1 MIQDALRRFAFLT
14 CFLSVAFFSCGS
26 GAIGGDRT
34 LRRKQPDRSTYQPP
48 VLETDHLES
57 VTVTP
62 AEASQQTSQQSSGLV
77 DAPLDTLPQPRRR
90 AEPVVSEASLPDP
103 VVLSETGTARSTVQT
118 VSYETS
124 NHRQQHVAPQQ
135 HAVETCSCESC
146 RSGGAHVPLPPAMHH
161 SVDATPYGFAGQV
174 FDGGCDAAPICD
186 SQFCDG
192 ISCGSGG
199 CDSIGCG
206 PLGRFGLSADD
217 WFGSVELLLMFRSGD
232 RLPALASDGSLD
244 DTDTQIFAG
253 RETVFKDMTAGG
265 RLTVGA
271 WLDNYMD
278 RNIVARGWFAG
289 EQTYGFNANQNTH
302 ATLVRPFFNVTDGVD
317 PIDDTRIIATP
328 GEASGELSIRAD
340 SNTFG
345 ADVSIRQLW
354 YKRQG
359 ATVDLLYGYQYM
371 GMDQSL
377 SISDRATALS
387 DGARP
392 IGSVLATSDSFDV
405 ENDFHGGQLGV
416 ATHYREGCWS
426 FSSLAKIGFGSVRR
440 RAVLAGSTFTS
451 IDGNNATNPNGILVR
466 STNSGTHSDNTFGWV
481 PELDFTLGWQKYPC
495 FDVTFGYHIIAMTDA
510 LELSGVI
517 DPELAVNL
525 ADTAVGAQRPT
536 SNFRHGTFY
545 VQGIH
550 FGLSYIY

>member
-1 MIQDALRRFAFLT
+1 MIQDGLRRFAFVT
-14 CFLSVAFFSCGS
+14 CFISGGMFACGAS
-26 GAIGGDRT
+26 ALGGDHT
-34 LRRKQPDRSTYQPP
+34 IRRKQPDRGTYQPP
-48 VLETDHLES
+48 LLDTSELES
-57 VTVTP
+57 VTVT
-62 AEASQQTSQQSSGLV
+62 EAARFDQREGTSELV
-77 DAPLDTLPQPRRR
+77 DAPLDPVHAPRQGTESV
-90 AEPVVSEASLPDP
+90 ASAGSLPAP
-103 VVLSETGTARSTVQT
+103 VVLSDDAPANAPVQT
-118 VSYETS
+118 VSYEATHNS
-124 NHRQQHVAPQQ
+124 RPHVAPTQP
-135 HAVETCSCESC
+135 AVQTCSCESC
-146 RSGGAHVPLPPAMHH
+146 RSGGGHVPMPPAM
-161 SVDATPYGFAGQV
+161 SPVVDSSSYYDSGQV
-174 FDGGCDAAPICD
+174 FDSGCDAAPGCD
-186 SQFCDG
+186 SQYCDG
-192 ISCGSGG
+192 SG

-206 PLGRFGLSADD
+206 PLGRFGLTSDD

-232 RLPALASDGSLD
+232 RLPALASDGALD
-244 DTDTQIFAG
+244 DNTTQIFAG

-328 GEASGELSIRAD
+328 GEASGELAIRAD

-377 SISDRATALS
+377 TIADRATALS
-387 DGARP
+387 DGVRP
-392 IGSVLATSDSFDV
+392 IGSVLATNDDFDI
-405 ENDFHGGQLGV
+405 ENDFHGGQLGI

-426 FSSLAKIGFGSVRR
+426 FSSLAKIGFGSIRR
-440 RAVLAGSTFTS
+440 RAVLSGSTFTS
-451 IDGNNATNPNGILVR
+451 IDGNNATDPNGILVR
-466 STNSGTHSDNTFGWV
+466 STNAGTHTDNTFGWV

-517 DPELAVNL
+517 DPNLASNL
-525 ADTAVGAQRPT
+525 ADPAVGAQRPT

>member
-1 MIQDALRRFAFLT
+1 MIQDALRRFAFVT
-14 CFLSVAFFSCGS
+14 CFLSVGVFSCAT
-26 GAIGGDRT
+26 GAIGGERT
-34 LRRKQPDRSTYQPP
+34 IRRKQPDRSTYQPP
-48 VLETDHLES
+48 VLATDRLET
-57 VTVTP
+57 VTVTQ
-62 AEASQQTSQQSSGLV
+62 AEDSRQSSGLV
-77 DAPLDTLPQPRRR
+77 DAPLDTLPQPRRG
-90 AEPVVSEASLPDP
+90 AEPVVTAAFLPDP
-103 VVLSETGTARSTVQT
+103 VVLSDNGTVPSPVQP

-124 NHRQQHVAPQQ
+124 SQRQQHVDLQ
-135 HAVETCSCESC
+135 HHEVQTCSCESC
-146 RSGGAHVPLPPAMHH
+146 RSGGAQVPLPPAMPHTI
-161 SVDATPYGFAGQV
+161 DATPYGFAGEV
-174 FDGGCDAAPICD
+174 FDGGCD

-192 ISCGSGG
+192 ASCDSG

-217 WFGSVELLLMFRSGD
+217 WFGSIELLLMFRSGD

-302 ATLVRPFFNVTDGVD
+302 TTLVRPFFNVTDGVD

-377 SISDRATALS
+377 SIADRATALS
-387 DGARP
+387 DGVRP

-416 ATHYREGCWS
+416 ATHYREGSWS
-426 FSSLAKIGFGSVRR
+426 FSTLAKIGFGSIRR

-451 IDGNNATNPNGILVR
+451 IDGNNATDPNGILVR

-525 ADTAVGAQRPT
+525 ANPAVGAQRPT
-536 SNFRHGTFY
+536 ANFRHGTFY